1 MQNLIANKN
10 ILIFFKKKTF
20 FFISTFCSLA
30 AGVGI
35 FQILMIIFGFSG
47 IILHPALYFLGP
59 EYSERFAL

>member
-10 ILIFFKKKTF
+10 IYIFSKKTF
-20 FFISTFCSLA
+20 FLISTFCSLA

-35 FQILMIIFGFSG
+35 FQILMVIFDFSG